1 MKRAYIYVS
10 RRPPFCKP
18 PPRISPPP
26 TPRIKKPDSLGE
38 HNPQAKVPVLVDHA
52 SGMTVPESD
61 TILRFIVD
69 KYAECV
75 LCIYAGCCPF
85 LCSIGDNA
93 SHLLTPSNKQQ
104 NRKGPAYRPSSLE
117 ARTKSDLICR
127 FHDMYITTIQ
137 GCMYKAA
144 PPFGVFDNRED
155 ALKELKRQMAVM
167 EDLADAEGGWVRAC
181 VRAWDD
187 MSHRIVSDLEMK
199 GRRTGPAPSQ
209 PCIIRS
215 HTLSPCTIHHNTPH
229 HNTGPFLTG
238 KEKSMADATL
248 FCTGVFLEQ
257 ILPNHF
263 GWTYQEVFGAWW
275 RGDRMIDWLVGWLVG
290 WLID

>member
-1 MKRAYIYVS
+1 M
-10 RRPPFCKP
+10 
-18 PPRISPPP
+18 
-26 TPRIKKPDSLGE
+26 
-38 HNPQAKVPVLVDHA
+38 PVLVDHA

-75 LCIYAGCCPF
+75 LCYYSFDPDSMKLMFTPACSFF
-85 LCSIGDNA
+85 LSRA
-93 SHLLTPSNKQQ
+93 LPLLLSAHVAPTTNN

-167 EDLADAEGGWVRAC
+167 EDLADAEGAC
-181 VRAWDD
+181 VGGW
-187 MSHRIVSDLEMK
+187 
-199 GRRTGPAPSQ
+199 GRR
-209 PCIIRS
+209 
-215 HTLSPCTIHHNTPH
+215 
-229 HNTGPFLTG
+229 
-238 KEKSMADATL
+238 
-248 FCTGVFLEQ
+248 
-257 ILPNHF
+257 
-263 GWTYQEVFGAWW
+263 GASY
-275 RGDRMIDWLVGWLVG
+275 RI
-290 WLID
+290 